1 MSAHPV
7 SLVGSARLRRRKRAW
22 TDADIASLKH
32 LAGKMAAT
40 QIAAELGRTYTGA
53 DHQGFQAEASAAP
66 ELQGRLID
74 HLLGPYNCIIIVGA
88 YEAAMSANFAGVI
101 DGHNACFMGF
111 DPLQRAVKRSIIA
124 LRRRHAGPGPQCP
137 VNTNLRINA

>member
-1 MSAHPV
+1 MSH
-7 SLVGSARLRRRKRAW
+7 KRAW

-88 YEAAMSANFAGVI
+88 YEAAMSAHFAGVI
-101 DGHNACFMGF
+101 DGHNAIILHYGI
-111 DPLQRAVKRSIIA
+111 RSA
-124 LRRRHAGPGPQCP
+124 ATSRQAQYNRSTTPPRWSRTAMSGKYEP
-137 VNTNLRINA
+137 